1 MVPVIHLFEILTAHI
16 LDWSTRSLAPKTAR
30 VRIERGG
37 PSLVPLLS
45 GSPGVVIGHPE
56 LPLTRGRSLR
66 GSTALC
72 FFQVVDECA
81 EARHPKMDPVL
92 FPLQAGAAIRFRET
106 DLRITCRSFQI
117 LSLSLRTGKPY
128 SQEIPVRAWGRMD
141 TCT

>member
-1 MVPVIHLFEILTAHI
+1 
-16 LDWSTRSLAPKTAR
+16 
-30 VRIERGG
+30 
-37 PSLVPLLS
+37 
-45 GSPGVVIGHPE
+45 
-56 LPLTRGRSLR
+56 
-66 GSTALC
+66 
-72 FFQVVDECA
+72 
-81 EARHPKMDPVL
+81 MDPVL